1 VGFRWRIVAP
11 LAGACVAA
19 LALCGSAT
27 AATYVGGAITINDS
41 AAPPTKST
49 PYPSSVV
56 VSGEQAIV
64 TSVSVRIFGFTHP
77 FPEDIDLLLVGPGGQ
92 TVLLISDAGAEPETN
107 ESFTVRDDALGPV
120 PPGGGLGGSFQPTDF
135 DDDPDDDAFPAS
147 APAGPYGT
155 SLSALAE
162 PGANGTWSL
171 YAVDDEQ
178 LDGPGSIGGW
188 ELRISSRDPTN
199 VGFFTEQLPPTFGFP
214 ETVGSVRLLVARQGS
229 NLKAGGVSY
238 WTAPFYN
245 NPTPGADYIAQTG
258 RLEWAAGES
267 TIKAID
273 IPIIDD
279 TISEPQ
285 ETIMVGLTAP
295 AGDLRIPRDPYT
307 QLISIADNEPVIL
320 PPLPAPI
327 LGGRK
332 VQRVLRQRGVFV
344 RVRSSAGGAIV
355 ATGRIAVPRRLG
367 SVVRLK
373 KAERQVIGGQTV
385 RVKLGLSRKAL
396 RRVRRAL
403 AIRETL
409 RATVRVTLKDS
420 LGRTKTATRKLTLKR

>member
-1 VGFRWRIVAP
+1 M
-11 LAGACVAA
+11 
-19 LALCGSAT
+19 ALCGPAT
-27 AATYVGGAITINDS
+27 AATYLGGAMTIADS
-41 AAPPTKST
+41 ASPPTVSD

-77 FPEDIDLLLVGPGGQ
+77 VPEDVDLLLVGPGGQ
-92 TVLLISDAGAEPETN
+92 KVLLISDAGADPETN
-107 ESFTVRDDALGPV
+107 ESFTVRDDAASTLPEGS
-120 PPGGGLGGSFQPTDF
+120 GIFGSFQPTDL
-135 DDDPDDDAFPAS
+135 DGGSDDAFPVP

-155 SLSALAE
+155 SLSALGDG
-162 PGANGTWSL
+162 GANGTWSL
-171 YAVDDEQ
+171 YAVDDSEI
-178 LDGPGSIGGW
+178 DAGSIGGW
-188 ELRISSRDPTN
+188 ELRISSRNPAG
-199 VGFFTEQLPPTFGFP
+199 VGFFTEQLAPTFGFP
-214 ETVGSVRLLVARQGS
+214 ENVGSVRLLVARQGS

-238 WTAPFYN
+238 WTAPLYN
-245 NPTPGADYIAQTG
+245 NPTPGADYVPQTG

-267 TIKAID
+267 SIKTID

-279 TISEPQ
+279 TLSEPQ
-285 ETIMVGLTAP
+285 EVIMVGLTAP
-295 AGDLRIPRDPYT
+295 AGDLRIPQDPYT
-307 QLISIADNEPVIL
+307 QLVSIADNEPLVL
-320 PPLPAPI
+320 PPLAAPI

-332 VQRVLRQRGVFV
+332 IQRVLRQRGVFV

-373 KAERQVIGGQTV
+373 KVEREVTGGQTV

-396 RRVRRAL
+396 RKVRRAL
-403 AIRETL
+403 AIRDTL

-420 LGRTKTATRKLTLKR
+420 LGRTKTATRKLTLTP